1 MNPLIKILA
10 LASVLVPFATAR
22 AQDTDFRQA
31 AREAM
36 ARYEY
41 SKAIEF
47 LDQASE
53 GVEDVATLRD
63 IALQKARCQKKL
75 LRFDAAS
82 ETLASVMGPGMLDV
96 EVAGELA
103 DCHVNSG
110 KLGDALILYSL
121 LSMQHPDNLYL
132 SIQKASLL
140 FKVGDF
146 EGCLDEGKAICDKEP
161 IPSIYSL
168 IGASAL
174 KLGQVDSSL
183 VYYRKSL
190 ELNPLNAGTVTSISN
205 ILLGKKDYDGII
217 SMAKDFIEKVPDN
230 LGIGQILGVA
240 YYLKDDQ
247 DEAYEVFK
255 QLRKDGDDS
264 YGTMYYSGLN
274 ALSLNRFQVARD
286 CFDSAWQTD
295 STDAKLAVN
304 YATALVNGPITYK
317 KDDVVHI
324 TPKEAEYLYN
334 KALELSEPDPG
345 VMYKT
350 HKGLGQLYYQ
360 GMQDMNK
367 ALPHYEAAYKYNP
380 DDISLLVSIGYCHE
394 VRKEYKQA
402 LQYYEKYMKVGK
414 EGTKNFDFAK
424 QSSINCR
431 AELHMQ
437 E

>member
-1 MNPLIKILA
+1 MKRIATILM
-10 LASVLVPFATAR
+10 VFAFTGAA
-22 AQDTDFRQA
+22 AQEADFRQA

-36 ARYEY
+36 AKYEY
-41 SKAIEF
+41 SKAIDL
-47 LDQASE
+47 LDQAAE
-53 GVEDVATLRD
+53 GVEDAATIRD

-75 LRFDAAS
+75 LRYDAAA
-82 ETLASVMGPGMLDV
+82 ETLASVMEPGMMDV

-103 DCHVNSG
+103 DCHVNAG
-110 KLGDALILYSL
+110 RLEDALTLYSL
-121 LSMQHPDNLYL
+121 LSLQHPDNIYL

-146 EGCLDEGKAICDKEP
+146 EGCADEGKAICHREP

-174 KLGQVDSSL
+174 KLGQVDTSL
-183 VYYRKSL
+183 AYYRKSL
-190 ELNPLNAGTVTSISN
+190 ELNPLNPGTVTSISN

-217 SMAKDFIEKVPDN
+217 TMAKGFLEEVPDN
-230 LGIGQILGVA
+230 LGVGQILGVA

-286 CFDSAWQTD
+286 CFESAWQID
-295 STDAKLAVN
+295 SSDAKLAVN

-324 TPKEAEYLYN
+324 TPKEAGHLYN

-345 VMYKT
+345 LMYKT
-350 HKGLGQLYYQ
+350 HKGLGQLYKV
-360 GMQDMNK
+360 DVNK

-380 DDISLLVSIGYCHE
+380 EDIALLVSIGYCHE

-414 EGTKNFDFAK
+414 EGTRNYDFAK

-431 AELHMQ
+431 AELHMR

>member
-1 MNPLIKILA
+1 MKRIATILM
-10 LASVLVPFATAR
+10 VFAFTGAA
-22 AQDTDFRQA
+22 AQEADFRQA

-36 ARYEY
+36 AKYEY
-41 SKAIEF
+41 SKAIDL
-47 LDQASE
+47 LDQAAE
-53 GVEDVATLRD
+53 GVEDAATIRD

-75 LRFDAAS
+75 LRYDAAA
-82 ETLASVMGPGMLDV
+82 ETLASVMEPGMMDV

-103 DCHVNSG
+103 DCHVNAG
-110 KLGDALILYSL
+110 RLEDALTLYSL
-121 LSMQHPDNLYL
+121 LSLQHPDNIYL

-146 EGCLDEGKAICDKEP
+146 EGCADEGKAICHREP

-174 KLGQVDSSL
+174 KLGQVDTSL
-183 VYYRKSL
+183 AYYRKSL
-190 ELNPLNAGTVTSISN
+190 ELNPLNPGTVTSISN

-217 SMAKDFIEKVPDN
+217 TMAKGFLEEVPDN
-230 LGIGQILGVA
+230 LGVGQILGVA

-264 YGTMYYSGLN
+264 YGTLYYSGLN

-286 CFDSAWQTD
+286 CFESAWQID
-295 STDAKLAVN
+295 SSDAKLAVN

-324 TPKEAEYLYN
+324 TPKEAGHLYN

-345 VMYKT
+345 LMYKT
-350 HKGLGQLYYQ
+350 HKGLGQLYKV
-360 GMQDMNK
+360 DVNK

-380 DDISLLVSIGYCHE
+380 EDIALLVSIGYCHE

-414 EGTKNFDFAK
+414 EGTRNYDFAK